1 MSDIKIYGKLVNATT
16 DNKLAG
22 ADQIYDSTQS
32 KFQSEINK
40 LIPREL
46 LRSCLLEYIYK

>member
-32 KFQSEINK
+32 KFQSCLGFKILPVAYIK
-40 LIPREL
+40 PR
-46 LRSCLLEYIYK
+46 